1 MKSGSWMWITSE
13 VPAVSAGRQ
22 MRAEML
28 LSGDS
33 SWECR
38 GLHRDK
44 KKNRSWIKF
53 WWPWTSPVSNDS
65 NKQTIMQQASALRPG
80 DTKDWKGPLI
90 LFWMDRNDY
99 LNADFKMT
107 ENTSGYLMSFVVVVV
122 VKFSGSP
129 FIRYRGGQLG
139 LLIMFF
145 SLTDNPNEAGTPNI
159 YVFFFWVSIK
169 IIFSNW
175 DGICNIYSDGFI

>member
-1 MKSGSWMWITSE
+1 
-13 VPAVSAGRQ
+13 
-22 MRAEML
+22 
-28 LSGDS
+28 
-33 SWECR
+33 
-38 GLHRDK
+38 
-44 KKNRSWIKF
+44 
-53 WWPWTSPVSNDS
+53 
-65 NKQTIMQQASALRPG
+65 
-80 DTKDWKGPLI
+80 
-90 LFWMDRNDY
+90 MDRNDY

-107 ENTSGYLMSFVVVVV
+107 ENTSGYLMSFVVVVVV

-169 IIFSNW
+169 IIFSN
-175 DGICNIYSDGFI
+175 